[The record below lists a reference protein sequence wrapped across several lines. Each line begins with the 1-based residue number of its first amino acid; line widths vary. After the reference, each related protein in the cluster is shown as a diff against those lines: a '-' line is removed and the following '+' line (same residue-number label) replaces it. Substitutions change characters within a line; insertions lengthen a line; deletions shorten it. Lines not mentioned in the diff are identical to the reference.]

1 MSTQTQSISL
11 FQKISSEDFSVIL
24 DLILSYRL
32 NKRTLKKIC
41 QNGCKIVLLAFLM
54 IMSYLQAAVA
64 YCTYT
69 HRNCVMGM
77 MQRNFGVLKQSIWF
91 PHWDTGTLFHPA

>member
-32 NKRTLKKIC
+32 NKRTFFFLKFVRMDAK
-41 QNGCKIVLLAFLM
+41 L
-54 IMSYLQAAVA
+54 
-64 YCTYT
+64 YC
-69 HRNCVMGM
+69 
-77 MQRNFGVLKQSIWF
+77 W
-91 PHWDTGTLFHPA
+91 LF